1 MIAFPSARHKSFRLP
16 PHTEFAAL
24 DKERS
29 FLMRVVRLSKA
40 KTAPQTD
47 DPSNRI
53 GKQK

>member
-1 MIAFPSARHKSFRLP
+1 MIAFPSTRHKSFRLP

-29 FLMRVVRLSKA
+29 FLMRVVRLTKA
-40 KTAPQTD
+40 KTAPLTD

-53 GKQK
+53 GRQK